1 MILVNLG
8 FSEVSRRNGGVMG
21 LFIKIMVIDMSC
33 IFCTTDLS
41 DTHIQSSSEVGLLFS
56 YPSQ

>member
-21 LFIKIMVIDMSC
+21 VFIKIMVIDMRC

-41 DTHIQSSSEVGLLFS
+41 DTHIQSSSAVGILFS